1 MTRGSAHRLRRPL
14 LTTVIAGILATGGF
28 LVATSASA
36 TDTPAAPVHA
46 THVASRLTTG
56 ASAVL
61 PADLSKLKTIQ
72 PSFYVTPA
80 GRRLTTADVAK
91 ERPDAREAAI
101 PVFYINTG
109 QEALLG
115 GIHACTAL
123 SPVVG
128 GVTGIECADLVGYGV
143 ATNVV
148 DAIAA
153 GEGYCQTAD
162 GDVQC
167 PAMKFIAQ
175 EAVAPTPGSALL
187 SSSGTVECG
196 HTFPACSSNGRE
208 YFTVYNANWQKTGCN
223 LDPGEGNEFWTE
235 VLPTTIVALPG
246 NHNSSASGNLGS
258 PHAIVCPN
266 N

>member
-1 MTRGSAHRLRRPL
+1 MTRGSAHRFRRPL
-14 LTTVIAGILATGGF
+14 LATVVAGILATAGLLG
-28 LVATSASA
+28 ATSASA

-46 THVASRLTTG
+46 THVASRLTAG
-56 ASAVL
+56 APASL
-61 PADLSKLKTIQ
+61 PANLSRLKTIQ
-72 PSFYVTPA
+72 PSLYVTPT
-80 GRRLTTADVAK
+80 GRRLTAADVAK
-91 ERPDAREAAI
+91 EGPDAREAAI
-101 PVFYINTG
+101 AVFYINTG
-109 QEALLG
+109 QEVQLG

-128 GVTGIECADLVGYGV
+128 GVTGIECADLVAYGV
-143 ATNVV
+143 QTNVV

-167 PAMKFIAQ
+167 PAIKFIAQ

-187 SSSGTVECG
+187 SNSGTVECG
-196 HTFPACSSNGRE
+196 RGYPACSVNGRE
-208 YFTVYNANWQKTGCN
+208 FFTVYNANWQKTGCN